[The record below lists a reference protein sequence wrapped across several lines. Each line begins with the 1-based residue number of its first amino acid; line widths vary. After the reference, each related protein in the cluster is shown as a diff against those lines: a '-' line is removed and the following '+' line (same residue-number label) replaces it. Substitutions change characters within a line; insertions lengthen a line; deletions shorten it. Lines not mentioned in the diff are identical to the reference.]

1 MGNVNKLL
9 TNRKVVLE
17 CASMVGV
24 KVVSFDLEGTLVD
37 MTFSEKVWNEGV
49 PRLYAHRANLDFEEA
64 RRIVLGEYA
73 RVGEDKI
80 EWYDITYW
88 FRHFGLSGDPKRLLE
103 SYRSLVHPFPE
114 SPQVLKALS
123 TRFKLVLTTN
133 SNPLFIRIL
142 ANDLFPYLSRVF
154 SVTSEFGL
162 LKRNPEAYRR
172 ICLSMS
178 INPNEMVHIGD
189 RLIDDY
195 ESPRSIGIRAYLL
208 NRAGE
213 GCSAPYEFTVKSLK
227 EFADRL
233 LTATG
238 FQ

>member
-1 MGNVNKLL
+1 
-9 TNRKVVLE
+9 
-17 CASMVGV
+17 MVGV

-49 PRLYAHRANLDFEEA
+49 PRLYAQRANLDFEEA
-64 RRIVLGEYA
+64 KRIVLGEYA

-88 FRHFGLSGDPKRLLE
+88 FRHFGLSGDPERLLE

-114 SPQVLKALS
+114 SLQVLKDLS
-123 TRFKLVLTTN
+123 VRFKLVLTTN
-133 SNPLFIRIL
+133 SNPLFIRTL
-142 ANDLFPYLSRVF
+142 ANEISSYFSRVF

-162 LKRNPEAYRR
+162 LKRNQEAYRR
-172 ICLSMS
+172 VCLSMG
-178 INPNEMVHIGD
+178 INPNEMVHVGD

-213 GCSAPYEFTVKSLK
+213 DCSAPHEFTVKSLK

-233 LTATG
+233 LTTAG